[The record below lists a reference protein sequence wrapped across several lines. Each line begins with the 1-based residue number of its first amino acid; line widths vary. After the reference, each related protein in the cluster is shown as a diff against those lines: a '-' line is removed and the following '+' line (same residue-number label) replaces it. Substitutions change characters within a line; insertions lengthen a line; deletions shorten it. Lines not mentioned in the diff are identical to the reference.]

1 MGFNETIKA
10 LSDPARREILTILKD
25 RELSAGEISNHFQM
39 TNATIS
45 YHLAQLK
52 RAGLIFERKY
62 KNYIYYQINIT
73 VFEEIMIWL
82 SGFKGDGNGK

>member
-82 SGFKGDGNGK
+82 SGFKGDGNEK

>member
-25 RELSAGEISNHFQM
+25 KESSAGEISNHFQM

-62 KNYIYYQINIT
+62 KNYIYYQINVT
-73 VFEEIMIWL
+73 VFEEVMLWI
-82 SGFKGDGNGK
+82 SQFRGDQNEK